1 MNLLGG
7 HEIFQEEDGG
17 CEIYKDKSEMAEA
30 NIVCVK
36 IERYWKS
43 CSKWKAKRRKHLE
56 QPIGTTH
63 KKTTRQKPNK

>member
-1 MNLLGG
+1 
-7 HEIFQEEDGG
+7 
-17 CEIYKDKSEMAEA
+17 MAEA

-36 IERYWKS
+36 IKRYWKS

>member
-1 MNLLGG
+1 MNFLGG

-43 CSKWKAKRRKHLE
+43 CSK
-56 QPIGTTH
+56 
-63 KKTTRQKPNK
+63 